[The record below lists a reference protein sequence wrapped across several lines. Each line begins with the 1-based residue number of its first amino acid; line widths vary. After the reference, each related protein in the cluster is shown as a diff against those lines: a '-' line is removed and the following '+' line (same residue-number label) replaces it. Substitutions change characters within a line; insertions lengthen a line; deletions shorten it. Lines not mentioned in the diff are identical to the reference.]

1 MSEIRLNS
9 YHIMWLFVF
18 FDLPVVTKKERK
30 VAAQFRKNLQKD
42 GFVMLQYSVYIR
54 HCASY
59 ESQGVHVNLLKSFI
73 PETGMVSILSVT
85 DKQYGDIINF
95 GERRKRKKHPQSPCN
110 SNFFNTFAQDFKP
123 ISHFFSKILFV
134 TT

>member
-1 MSEIRLNS
+1 MSENRINA

-30 VAAQFRKNLQKD
+30 MAALFRKNLMKD

-59 ESQGVHVNLLKSFI
+59 ESKEVHVKRVKSML
-73 PETGMVSILSVT
+73 PETGQISILSVT
-85 DKQYGDIINF
+85 DKQYGDMINF
-95 GERRKRKKHPQSPCN
+95 WGKEKK
-110 SNFFNTFAQDFKP
+110 
-123 ISHFFSKILFV
+123 KIKTEPMQLELF
-134 TT
+134 

>member
-18 FDLPVVTKKERK
+18 FDLPVITKKERK
-30 VAAQFRKNLQKD
+30 MATLFRKNLMKD

-59 ESQGVHVNLLKSFI
+59 ESQQVHIKRIKSFV
-73 PETGMVSILSVT
+73 PETGMVSVLSVT
-85 DKQYGDIINF
+85 DKQYGGIVNF
-95 GERRKRKKHPQSPCN
+95 WGKQK
-110 SNFFNTFAQDFKP
+110 
-123 ISHFFSKILFV
+123 SKITPSNPLQLEFF
-134 TT
+134 

>member
-1 MSEIRLNS
+1 
-9 YHIMWLFVF
+9 MWLFVF

-30 VAAQFRKNLQKD
+30 IATLFRKNLMKD

-59 ESQGVHVNLLKSFI
+59 ESQAVHAKRVKAFV

-85 DKQYGDIINF
+85 DKQYSDIVNIW
-95 GERRKRKKHPQSPCN
+95 GKKKKKVPTEPLQLE
-110 SNFFNTFAQDFKP
+110 FF
-123 ISHFFSKILFV
+123 
-134 TT
+134 

>member
-1 MSEIRLNS
+1 MSEIRLNA

-30 VAAQFRKNLQKD
+30 IASLFRKNLMKD

-59 ESQGVHVNLLKSFI
+59 ESQQVHVKRLKSFL

-85 DKQYGDIINF
+85 DKQYSDIINF
-95 GERRKRKKHPQSPCN
+95 WGKEKKKNTPSEPMQLE
-110 SNFFNTFAQDFKP
+110 FF
-123 ISHFFSKILFV
+123 
-134 TT
+134 